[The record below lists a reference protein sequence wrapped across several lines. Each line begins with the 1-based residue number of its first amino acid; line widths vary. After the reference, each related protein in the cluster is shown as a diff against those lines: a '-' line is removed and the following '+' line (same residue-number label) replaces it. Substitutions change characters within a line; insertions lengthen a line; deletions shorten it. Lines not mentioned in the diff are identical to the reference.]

1 MANIKA
7 PGKQCNRT
15 AHFAGDPGW
24 HAPESSDVLS
34 SRFPNLD
41 REFLFNR
48 VFIRITMY
56 CKRLGESDWPRR
68 GCHYG

>member
-7 PGKQCNRT
+7 QSKQCNRK
-15 AHFAGDPGW
+15 AHFIGGPDW

-48 VFIRITMY
+48 VVHPNYDVLQAPGR
-56 CKRLGESDWPRR
+56 K
-68 GCHYG
+68 